1 MIKREYTPKR
11 TVCKVTFT
19 VPKNWAEESIAI
31 AGDFNNWDT
40 TADMLELKKDVWQ
53 IQLRLK
59 PNTSYIFKYFIDGE
73 RWENDEAADEYV
85 ANKFGTEDSI
95 IHIKS

>member
-19 VPKNWAEESIAI
+19 VPKNLAKKSIAI

-40 TADMLELKKDVWQ
+40 SKNKFEEKKDV
-53 IQLRLK
+53 
-59 PNTSYIFKYFIDGE
+59 
-73 RWENDEAADEYV
+73 
-85 ANKFGTEDSI
+85 
-95 IHIKS
+95 

>member
-19 VPKNWAEESIAI
+19 VPKNLAKKSIAI

-40 TADMLELKKDVWQ
+40 SKNKFEEKKDVWQ

-59 PNTSYIFKYFIDGE
+59 PNTSYTFKYFIDGE
-73 RWENDEAADEYV
+73 HWENDEAADEYV
-85 ANKFGTEDSI
+85 ANKFGTEDSLI
-95 IHIKS
+95 YIKS